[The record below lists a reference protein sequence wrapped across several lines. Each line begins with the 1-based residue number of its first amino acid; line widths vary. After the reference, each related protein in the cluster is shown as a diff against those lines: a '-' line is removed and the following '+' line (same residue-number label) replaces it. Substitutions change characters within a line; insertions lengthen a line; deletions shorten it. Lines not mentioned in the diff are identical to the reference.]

1 MAIPDYEAC
10 MLPLLRLAAYDGN
23 HMLKEVLPTLA
34 DQFGLTE
41 AERNELLPSGQ
52 ENVFRNRVSWANTY
66 LKKAGLLRSERRG
79 YFSITERGKNVLAQH
94 PQSIDVKFLAQ
105 FPEFQAFKGASKG
118 GSTVED
124 VPTPEPAVTQTPL
137 ELLETAYAKIR
148 SELTAEVLDRIK
160 AESPSVFERVVV
172 ELLLRMGY
180 GGSRADAGQAIGKSG
195 DEGLDGV
202 IKEDRL
208 GLEIIYLQAK
218 RWTATVGRPEIQK
231 FAGALHGQ
239 HASKGIFI
247 TTSDFSREA
256 HEYVARI
263 GSKIVLIDGL
273 TLAQLMIDFGVGVVT
288 EKIYEVKR
296 VDSDFFESI

>member
-1 MAIPDYEAC
+1 
-10 MLPLLRLAAYDGN
+10 
-23 HMLKEVLPTLA
+23 
-34 DQFGLTE
+34 
-41 AERNELLPSGQ
+41 
-52 ENVFRNRVSWANTY
+52 
-66 LKKAGLLRSERRG
+66 
-79 YFSITERGKNVLAQH
+79 
-94 PQSIDVKFLAQ
+94 VKFLAQ
-105 FPEFQAFKGASKG
+105 FPEFQTFKGASKAE
-118 GSTVED
+118 SRAEE
-124 VPTPEPAVTQTPL
+124 VPTSESAVTQTPL

-148 SELTAEVLDRIK
+148 TAELLDRIK
-160 AESPSVFERVVV
+160 AESASLFELVVV

-180 GGSRADAGQAIGKSG
+180 GGSREDAGQAIGKSG

-247 TTSDFSREA
+247 TTPDFREA

-273 TLAQLMIDFGVGVVT
+273 TIAQLMIDFGVGVTT
-288 EKIYEVKR
+288 EKDLR
-296 VDSDFFESI
+296 S

>member
-1 MAIPDYEAC
+1 MAIPDYQAC
-10 MLPLLRLAAYDGN
+10 MLPLLQLAADGAN
-23 HMLKEVLPTLA
+23 HTLKEVLPTLA

-66 LKKAGLLRSERRG
+66 LKKARLLRSERRG
-79 YFSITERGKNVLAQH
+79 YFSITERGKDVLAHH
-94 PQSIDVKFLAQ
+94 PKNIDVKFLAQ
-105 FPEFQAFKGASKG
+105 FPEFQEFKGASKG
-118 GSTVED
+118 EARVEEAQ
-124 VPTPEPAVTQTPL
+124 TPESPVTQTPL

-148 SELTAEVLDRIK
+148 SELTADVLQRIK
-160 AESPSVFERVVV
+160 AESASLFERVVV

-256 HEYVARI
+256 YEYVARI

-273 TLAQLMIDFGVGVVT
+273 TLAQLMIDLGVGVTT